1 MDKLV
6 PSSGFDTN
14 AVHAGQNVNK
24 WDITPCVPP
33 IYMSVSFELKD
44 PDFLSNKVGHLHIF
58 YLSTKPH

>member
-44 PDFLSNKVGHLHIF
+44 PDILSNKVG
-58 YLSTKPH
+58 YLQK